1 MRKLA
6 KSFFWIDQELV
17 RSGVWT
23 KLPGVTRLVYIALA
37 ASVNRD
43 GVSLWGQEKLIALAG
58 CSTEDWE
65 ASLVNLSKYC
75 LVQLPGADEIGISL
89 LSLDQQEF
97 RPVAKT
103 TADSNNHG
111 NKIVFESRGPL
122 VLKTVTTV
130 EFGGLNVESKD
141 SK

>member
-23 KLPGVTRLVYIALA
+23 RLPGVARLVYIALA

-58 CSTEDWE
+58 CSKEDWE
-65 ASLVNLSKYC
+65 TSLVSLTEFH
-75 LVQLPGADEIGISL
+75 LVQLPGVGDIGISL
-89 LSLDQQEF
+89 LSLDQQESSQG
-97 RPVAKT
+97 AKT
-103 TADSNNHG
+103 AADSNNQG

>member
-1 MRKLA
+1 
-6 KSFFWIDQELV
+6 
-17 RSGVWT
+17 
-23 KLPGVTRLVYIALA
+23 LVYIALA

-89 LSLDQQEF
+89 LSLEQQEF